1 MPFQEYS
8 PEQAALLPV
17 HVRDVLSEK
26 HLVFLISAVVEK
38 QDLSAWESAYSQ
50 EGQRPYHPA
59 LLLKVLLYGFALGVR
74 SSRKLEQR
82 VREDLGFRYLAGGAE
97 PDHKTICEFL
107 RRHGRRVNDL
117 FTTVLEQLQA
127 AGLGKLGV
135 VALDATRVKANASR
149 DRVITEAGL
158 RAERARKRR
167 QVRKWECDLAAREP
181 EENPGG
187 LVAELERVRQRL
199 AEIPGELQK
208 LRKSGQKKMSRTDAD
223 SRFLHSRDGFVLG
236 YTAEA
241 VVSEEGLIVAAR
253 VTQAANGSCQLGA
266 ASGRSRATLRTAS
279 RESAGRRGI
288 LFQPKCGND
297 GGAGRRV
304 VRSGLSAGA
313 RDETRPASSGSSA
326 HSSSGT
332 PAGTATIALPG
343 GAEAVRAT
351 QRHDRAC
358 VRNPQRASRHAEI
371 LSPRTGGRECGIPV
385 DGFGLQLDAT
395 PRNTETLSNR
405 NWAKDQRPTL
415 PGTEDPIRSGAGPS
429 RDTDSSAVP

>member
-8 PEQAALLPV
+8 PEQAALLPL

-38 QDLSAWESAYSQ
+38 QDLSEWESDYSE

-187 LVAELERVRQRL
+187 VVAELERVRQRL

-241 VVSEEGLIVAAR
+241 MVSEEGLIVAAR
-253 VTQAANGSCQLGA
+253 VTQAASDHASLVPLVEEVEQRCGQRPEKVLADAGFYSNQNVETMEERGVELYVPDSVLAREMKEGKPVLGA
-266 ASGRSRATLRTAS
+266 ARICHPGLKRVRQRLRSP
-279 RESAGRRGI
+279 AGRKLYERRKGLIEPVLGTLKEHRGMRRFHRRG
-288 LFQPKCGND
+288 L
-297 GGAGRRV
+297 AGV
-304 VRSGLSAGA
+304 
-313 RDETRPASSGSSA
+313 
-326 HSSSGT
+326 
-332 PAGTATIALPG
+332 
-343 GAEAVRAT
+343 
-351 QRHDRAC
+351 
-358 VRNPQRASRHAEI
+358 
-371 LSPRTGGRECGIPV
+371 
-385 DGFGLQLDAT
+385 
-395 PRNTETLSNR
+395 NTEFLLMALAFNLTRLHGMQ
-405 NWAKDQRPTL
+405 QR
-415 PGTEDPIRSGAGPS
+415 R
-429 RDTDSSAVP
+429 